1 MKIIKTGMDNV
12 SNVPIIHLGKIQWI
26 LTPNVSKFDLPWQT
40 TSSIKRYVHKK
51 NLLRQK
57 FIVTNVSQ
65 RMGP

>member
-1 MKIIKTGMDNV
+1 MDNV
-12 SNVPIIHLGKIQWI
+12 SNVPIIQLGKIQWI

-51 NLLRQK
+51 NLLRHV
-57 FIVTNVSQ
+57 VTNVSQ